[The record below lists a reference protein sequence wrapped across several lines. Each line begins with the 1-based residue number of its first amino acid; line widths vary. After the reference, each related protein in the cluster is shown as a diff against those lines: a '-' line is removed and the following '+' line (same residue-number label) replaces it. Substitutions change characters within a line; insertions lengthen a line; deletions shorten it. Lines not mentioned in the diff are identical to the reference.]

1 MKLKPLYS
9 FFRRIYWKIIL
20 SEKFFAYSEKNNFF
34 TDKKQNVLIE
44 AAQVSS
50 STRVINALL
59 QKGYDINEADDE
71 GYTPIMHAATRN
83 KSVKVLETL
92 LQNGADLHK
101 TSPQGLP
108 PLIMAAHKNA
118 NPDIVATLI
127 RYGANPN
134 VKSQGG
140 EMTPMI
146 AVLFNPSPKKVIAKL
161 IENGADPNITDI
173 DGNTPLIIAIGIDLF
188 FIRILIFINKAP
200 NLDLNLQNNAGQS
213 PLALA
218 VCNPSEEMMKITK
231 ILIKRGADV
240 NAKNKTDGSTPL
252 MCAVRK
258 LNVNAVKLLLKKGA
272 DVNAADK
279 DGKTPLM
286 HAVYAAGTRFF
297 RTEYIPRDN
306 PPGYSRTFRQALKIA
321 RLLIKKG
328 ADVNKALNDGKTPL
342 LVSAAIHPYPHFM
355 KLFIKHGADVNAKD
369 DLGETALS
377 LMSMFFKNPDVA
389 KLLIKHGADV
399 HARNKGGR
407 TPLICACVG
416 FGHPKPSVIKLMIAK
431 GADINAKDNDGKTA
445 LEYVK
450 DDSWELIYPKILK
463 ELISL
468 LTPADYQVIR
478 KQNEQKK
485 V

>member
-140 EMTPMI
+140 EMTAMI

-297 RTEYIPRDN
+297 KTEYIPRDN
-306 PPGYSRTFRQALKIA
+306 PPGCSQTFRQALKIA

-431 GADINAKDNDGKTA
+431 GADVNAKDNDGKTA

-450 DDSWELIYPKILK
+450 DDSWELHYPKIAK
-463 ELISL
+463 ELKSL
-468 LTPADYQVIR
+468 LTPADCQVIR
-478 KQNEQKK
+478 KRNERKK
-485 V
+485 A